1 MKTRAS
7 GVFLAA
13 LAIAITAYACG
24 GSDNPAPPTTPTPN
38 PPQTGPAPMTQT
50 VSITGSGLSTRSID
64 VAVGGTVTFVNNDN
78 RAHEMSSNPHPAHT
92 DCPALNVGNL
102 NPGESRATAAITVA
116 RSCGMH
122 DHQNPGTA
130 SLQATLTFR

>member
-24 GSDNPAPPTTPTPN
+24 GSDSPMPPTSPTPN
-38 PPQTGPAPMTQT
+38 PPAGPAPMTQT
-50 VSITGSGLSTRSID
+50 ISITGSGLSSRSID
-64 VAVGGTVTFVNNDN
+64 VAVGGTITFVNNDN
-78 RAHEMSSNPHPAHT
+78 AAHEMSSNPHPVHT
-92 DCPALNVGNL
+92 DCPALNVGVL
-102 NPGESRATAAITVA
+102 NPGEARATQPINTA

-122 DHQNPGTA
+122 DHMTAATA
-130 SLQATLTFR
+130 SLQATVTFR